1 MWVRMITT
9 TLLVGFVVG
18 GCASGKFE
26 LQGSQRRAYRVET
39 IKNRHPQ
46 WDELTVQK
54 VAARQVEIG
63 MTREMVWESLGK
75 ANTISQ
81 QGDEEKWG
89 YEIMI
94 DHYTHIERK
103 IAYAVYFKNDRVV
116 RTAGDRSKLS
126 YTNLER

>member
-1 MWVRMITT
+1 MRVRMIIVP
-9 TLLVGFVVG
+9 LMVAFVMG
-18 GCASGKFE
+18 GCAPEKFE
-26 LQGSQRRAYRVET
+26 LQSRQRRGYRVEQ

-103 IAYAVYFKNDRVV
+103 LAYAVYFRNGQVV

-126 YTNLER
+126 YTN

>member
-1 MWVRMITT
+1 MWVRMIIVV
-9 TLLVGFVVG
+9 LMVAFVFG
-18 GCASGKFE
+18 GCASEKFE
-26 LQGSQRRAYRVET
+26 LQSRQRRGYRIET

-63 MTREMVWESLGK
+63 MTREMVWEALGK

-81 QGDEEKWG
+81 QGDEEEWG
-89 YEIMI
+89 YEIII

-103 IAYAVYFKNDRVV
+103 LAYAVYFKNGYVV
-116 RTAGDRSKLS
+116 RTAGDRSRLS
-126 YTNLER
+126 QIN

>member
-1 MWVRMITT
+1 MWVRMIIG
-9 TLLVGFVVG
+9 TLMAAFVMG
-18 GCASGKFE
+18 GCASEKFE
-26 LQGSQRRAYRVET
+26 LQSRQRKVYRIEQ

-75 ANTISQ
+75 ANTISR
-81 QGDEEKWG
+81 QGDEEKWE

-94 DHYTHIERK
+94 DHYTHVERK
-103 IAYAVYFKNDRVV
+103 IAYTVYFKNGRVA
-116 RTAGDRSKLS
+116 RTAGDKSKLS
-126 YTNLER
+126 YTN

>member
-1 MWVRMITT
+1 MWVRMIIVA
-9 TLLVGFVVG
+9 LMVAFVMG
-18 GCASGKFE
+18 GCASEKFE
-26 LQGSQRRAYRVET
+26 FQSRQRKVYRVEK
-39 IKNRHPQ
+39 IKSRHPQ

-54 VAARQVEIG
+54 VAARQVAIG

-75 ANTISQ
+75 ANAISR

-94 DHYTHIERK
+94 DHCTHMERK
-103 IAYAVYFKNDRVV
+103 LAYAVYFKNDKVV

-126 YTNLER
+126 HTQ

>member
-1 MWVRMITT
+1 MWVRMIIVA
-9 TLLVGFVVG
+9 LMVAFVTG
-18 GCASGKFE
+18 GCASEKFE
-26 LQGSQRRAYRVET
+26 FQSRQRKVYRVEK
-39 IKNRHPQ
+39 IKSRHPQ

-54 VAARQVEIG
+54 VAARQVAIG

-75 ANTISQ
+75 ANAISR

-94 DHYTHIERK
+94 DHYTHMERK
-103 IAYAVYFKNDRVV
+103 HAYAVYFKNDKVV

-126 YTNLER
+126 YTN

>member
-1 MWVRMITT
+1 MWVRMIIT
-9 TLLVGFVVG
+9 TLLVAFVMG
-18 GCASGKFE
+18 GCASEKFE

-63 MTREMVWESLGK
+63 MTREMVWEALGK
-75 ANTISQ
+75 ANAISQ

-103 IAYAVYFKNDRVV
+103 LAYMVYFRNGQVV
-116 RTAGDRSKLS
+116 RTAGDKSKLS
-126 YTNLER
+126 YTN

>member
-1 MWVRMITT
+1 MWVRMIVI
-9 TLLVGFVVG
+9 TLLVAFVMG
-18 GCASGKFE
+18 GCAPEKFE
-26 LQGSQRRAYRVET
+26 FQSRQRKAYRVEK
-39 IKNRHPQ
+39 IKSRHPQ

-54 VAARQVEIG
+54 VAARHVEIG

-75 ANTISQ
+75 ANAISR
-81 QGDEEKWG
+81 QGDEEKWE

-103 IAYAVYFKNDRVV
+103 LAYAVYFKNDKVV

-126 YTNLER
+126 HTQ